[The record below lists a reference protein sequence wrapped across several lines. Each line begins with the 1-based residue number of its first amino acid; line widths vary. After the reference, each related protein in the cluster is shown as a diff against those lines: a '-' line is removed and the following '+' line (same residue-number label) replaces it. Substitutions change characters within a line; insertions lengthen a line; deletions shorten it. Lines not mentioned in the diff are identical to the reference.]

1 VLAAC
6 GLGVV
11 YLGLFPNGGPILPNA
26 HVLDWARQSV
36 AALLDG
42 TNAAL
47 R

>member
-1 VLAAC
+1 VLATC
-6 GLGVV
+6 GFGVV
-11 YLGLFPNGGPILPNA
+11 YLGLFPNGGPIFSNA
-26 HVLDWARQSV
+26 HVLDWARQAV